1 MSDYGRCII
10 IERFGY
16 GESTIVNL
24 KRDLEQISLE
34 IEVVLKNLKI
44 NDNVIKIGH
53 SLGSFISLEFA
64 KRYKNY
70 VKVLLL
76 IDSYPIKYS
85 YEKYFFFLNYVIA
98 YFILFLRK
106 IGYLDKLSV
115 DKLEKLLFQNRKL
128 PKNIKQQALN
138 LTRTRIYNKTVLK
151 ELKDSIKGLKNV
163 YKDIDLLD
171 DIPLVCICRKNSY
184 KRNLIYKDYLKQVKI
199 INVSKS
205 SHFIHH
211 SNKDFVLEEIKKISN
226 L

>member
-16 GESTIVNL
+16 GESSIVNL

-106 IGYLDKLSV
+106 IGYLDKLRV
-115 DKLEKLLFQNRKL
+115 DK
-128 PKNIKQQALN
+128 
-138 LTRTRIYNKTVLK
+138 
-151 ELKDSIKGLKNV
+151 
-163 YKDIDLLD
+163 
-171 DIPLVCICRKNSY
+171 
-184 KRNLIYKDYLKQVKI
+184 
-199 INVSKS
+199 
-205 SHFIHH
+205 
-211 SNKDFVLEEIKKISN
+211 
-226 L
+226 